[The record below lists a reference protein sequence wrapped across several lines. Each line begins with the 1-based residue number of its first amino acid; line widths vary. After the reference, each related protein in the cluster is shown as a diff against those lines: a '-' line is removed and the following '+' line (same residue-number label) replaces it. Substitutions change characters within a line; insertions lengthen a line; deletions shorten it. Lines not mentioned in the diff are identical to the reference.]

1 MGRAGSNGNQA
12 HAILYHKVIGN
23 KISVQAKQYGE
34 NKAFVAEN
42 YFLRIFSF
50 ITMKAVFVVV
60 IAVICMLYYVLV
72 MIVVLR

>member
-1 MGRAGSNGNQA
+1 MEK
-12 HAILYHKVIGN
+12 IKV
-23 KISVQAKQYGE
+23 
-34 NKAFVAEN
+34 FVAEN

-60 IAVICMLYYVLV
+60 IAVICVLYYVLV